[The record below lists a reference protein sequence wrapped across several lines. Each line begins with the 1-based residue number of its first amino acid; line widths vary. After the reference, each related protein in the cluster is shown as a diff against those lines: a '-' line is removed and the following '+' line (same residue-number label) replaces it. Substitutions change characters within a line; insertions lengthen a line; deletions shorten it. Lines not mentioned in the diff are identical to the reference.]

1 MARLLTDWGNPFL
14 GDGIVSLSSRI
25 CATSS
30 LQQDLLRAFDV
41 GNTAVQ
47 RFITERVTSSNVP
60 FFNPLPAHKLL
71 TYSTKEKPQSKSK
84 SNAQAVQDD
93 RQLFTKLAIMAKH
106 REVNARELVEYQLG
120 SVPWAIANA
129 DGTRVSTVK
138 SKLLMELEKDTPL
151 LETVPGQG
159 AILVDGMALLQS
171 ITTIPATFGELSTLI
186 FDRLITT
193 MAKFAAVR
201 VDFVCDQ
208 YPELSIKGQERAS
221 SSTKNVPLRLQ
232 AERSEQPTPRQW
244 KRYLSD
250 GQNKMTLISFI
261 SRDWRAS
268 ETLPKKLK
276 CGQKVILTVKKDCFQ
291 FTAPAPGTSLFTV
304 AAVPELTCSH
314 EEADTRLLLHAAHV
328 IFKTRRQQR
337 ARLVDINA
345 IAEALGSSTCRAF
358 IGVHSFSG
366 CDSASAFVGKGK
378 RAGLELVKKTAQ
390 ACETMQHLG
399 QDFSLSNDLEKS
411 CEAFTCL
418 LYGDSSTRDVGSVR
432 YNMLCKNTTTPQR
445 MPPSS
450 AALRQPFKKGKLSSC
465 CLVARPPART
475 RNRIARWKRLATGH
489 RWNIL
494 TGIE

>member
-1 MARLLTDWGNPFL
+1 
-14 GDGIVSLSSRI
+14 
-25 CATSS
+25 
-30 LQQDLLRAFDV
+30 
-41 GNTAVQ
+41 
-47 RFITERVTSSNVP
+47 
-60 FFNPLPAHKLL
+60 
-71 TYSTKEKPQSKSK
+71 
-84 SNAQAVQDD
+84 
-93 RQLFTKLAIMAKH
+93 MAKH
-106 REVNARELVEYQLG
+106 REVNARELVEYELG

-221 SSTKNVPLRLQ
+221 RSTKNVPLRLQ

-261 SRDWRAS
+261 NRDWRAS
-268 ETLPKKLK
+268 ETLPKKLQ

-328 IFKTRRQQR
+328 FQGQLPVAVISSPDTDVAVLAIALCHDLHGKVIFKTGRQQR

-345 IAEALGSSTCRAF
+345 IAEALGSSTCRAL

-390 ACETMQHLG
+390 ACETM
-399 QDFSLSNDLEKS
+399 
-411 CEAFTCL
+411 
-418 LYGDSSTRDVGSVR
+418 
-432 YNMLCKNTTTPQR
+432 
-445 MPPSS
+445 
-450 AALRQPFKKGKLSSC
+450 
-465 CLVARPPART
+465 
-475 RNRIARWKRLATGH
+475 
-489 RWNIL
+489 
-494 TGIE
+494 